1 MTSIGGSHDVVE
13 NDPSCMLL
21 GGNEVSDTLAPLL
34 AYGVH
39 MCEDEMGAFR
49 SQSHQEYLYVYLSL
63 MSIHF

>member
-1 MTSIGGSHDVVE
+1 MTSIGVAMGHDVVE

-34 AYGVH
+34 AYGR
-39 MCEDEMGAFR
+39 GAFG
-49 SQSHQEYLYVYLSL
+49 SQSHQGYLCVLLSL

>member
-1 MTSIGGSHDVVE
+1 
-13 NDPSCMLL
+13 MLL

-49 SQSHQEYLYVYLSL
+49 SQSHQDFFVCLSKP
-63 MSIHF
+63 FTFDD